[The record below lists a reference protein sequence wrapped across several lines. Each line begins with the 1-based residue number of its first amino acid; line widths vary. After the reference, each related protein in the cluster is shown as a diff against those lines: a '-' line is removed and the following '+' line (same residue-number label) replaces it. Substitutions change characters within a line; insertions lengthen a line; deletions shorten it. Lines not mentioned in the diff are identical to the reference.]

1 MKTKIT
7 ILALSVLAGMSFAAG
22 PQYSDWSQP
31 VNLGP
36 VINTGYNDQQP
47 AISKDGLSL
56 YISSDRPG
64 GFGNTD
70 LWVSQRASV
79 EDRFGPPQNLGPI
92 INTSGVELAPA
103 FSRDGHWLFFH
114 TDRPGGFGGVD
125 IWVSY
130 RAHTHDDFGWQPPV
144 NLGSGVNSP
153 YEDAGPTIFEDD
165 DTGTT
170 TLYFTSLNRPA
181 GLGDWDIYSST
192 LGLDGVF
199 GPASLVVELSVPGT
213 PNTGRD
219 TRTAI
224 RHDGLEIIFQSNRPG
239 GMGSG
244 DLWVS
249 TRETTLDPWS
259 PPVNVGPSVNTVYFD
274 GAPALS
280 ADGERLFFY
289 SNRPGGFGLNDLY
302 VSSRHKPHWNDQ

>member
-1 MKTKIT
+1 M
-7 ILALSVLAGMSFAAG
+7 
-22 PQYSDWSQP
+22 
-31 VNLGP
+31 
-36 VINTGYNDQQP
+36 
-47 AISKDGLSL
+47 
-56 YISSDRPG
+56 
-64 GFGNTD
+64 
-70 LWVSQRASV
+70 
-79 EDRFGPPQNLGPI
+79 
-92 INTSGVELAPA
+92 ELAPA

-249 TRETTLDPWS
+249 TRETTLDAWS
-259 PPVNVGPSVNTVYFD
+259 PPVNVGPSINTVYFD

-280 ADGERLFFY
+280 ADGETLFFY